1 MCIGSDR
8 VVVSCRDGKI
18 LVSQVITMAQQIYQ
32 GAHQYNNAIPVAY
45 LRCGGAILN
54 SGDILADVV
63 ENQAVLV
70 AWTPENEPADTTTT
84 YVTTGSYTTKAQEC
98 YNS

>member
-1 MCIGSDR
+1 
-8 VVVSCRDGKI
+8 
-18 LVSQVITMAQQIYQ
+18 MAQQIYQ

-84 YVTTGSYTTKAQEC
+84 YVTTGSYTIKAQEC

>member
-32 GAHQYNNAIPVAY
+32 GAHQHNNAIPVAY
-45 LRCGGAILN
+45 LRCDDVN
-54 SGDILADVV
+54 SDDILADVV
-63 ENQAVLV
+63 ENQAVLI
-70 AWTPENEPADTTTT
+70 AWTPVDEPADTTTT